1 MSQAVAA
8 LDPDTIDAVLPQ
20 TQCQR
25 CGYPA
30 CRPYAEAIAR
40 GEADI
45 NRCPPGGQA
54 GIVQLAHL
62 TGRPVRPLDPDCGE
76 EGPILRALIDETR
89 CIGCAL
95 CLDAC
100 PTDAIVGAFKHLHTV
115 VRMDCTGCELCL
127 PPCPVDCIEMN
138 SHPDDQWGP
147 TEADRA
153 RGRFQQRQ
161 ARLDAAPA
169 ATKDHRALL
178 DAALAKAAR
187 RRQAVPGSTP

>member
-1 MSQAVAA
+1 MRVT
-8 LDPDTIDAVLPQ
+8 DPDTIDAVLPQ

-54 GIVQLAHL
+54 GIVQLAQL

-76 EGPILRALIDETR
+76 EGPIRRALIDETR

-138 SHPDDQWGP
+138 IHPDDQWGP
-147 TEADRA
+147 TEAE
-153 RGRFQQRQ
+153 RGRSRFEQRQ

-187 RRQAVPGSTP
+187 RRQAMPGGAA

>member
-1 MSQAVAA
+1 MRVT
-8 LDPDTIDAVLPQ
+8 DPDTIDAVLPQ

-54 GIVQLAHL
+54 GIVALAQL
-62 TGRPVRPLDPDCGE
+62 TGRPVRPLDPSFGE

-147 TEADRA
+147 TEAERA
-153 RGRFQQRQ
+153 RSRFQQRQ
-161 ARLDAAPA
+161 ARLNAAPA
-169 ATKDHRALL
+169 AAKDHRALL

-187 RRQAVPGSTP
+187 RRQAMPGDEP

>member
-1 MSQAVAA
+1 MRVT
-8 LDPDTIDAVLPQ
+8 DPDTIDAVLPQ

-54 GIVQLAHL
+54 GIVQLAQL

-76 EGPILRALIDETR
+76 EGPIRRAFIDETR

-147 TEADRA
+147 TEAE
-153 RGRFQQRQ
+153 RGRSRFEQRQ

-169 ATKDHRALL
+169 AAKDHRALL

-187 RRQAVPGSTP
+187 RRQAMPGGAA